1 MGALGFKQRR
11 GVLLIGLVTASIA
24 TAQTVPVEGID
35 CACVETGAYKR
46 PDKGKAPA
54 LVEDPQYAN
63 RATSPNGLYALSV
76 KGGGGSSVTLT
87 IVRVSSGEE
96 VLRVSFNSA
105 DLRWG
110 FSPDDHRFVVW
121 GVDSAEQQRVLLYDL
136 EQGSS
141 NPVQRYEL
149 TQAGPSVV
157 RFSDQGHYLLYVVV
171 TDPGDGVTGRR
182 GQVFMSVSARD
193 GRIAYQASHSLHQAG
208 QPGDKVGG
216 MSWGFSPDT
225 QDRTLAYVVD
235 TGPNSVSW
243 YLVNLAAGQ
252 VVQAQPI
259 SNVSGAAWRFAPCGD
274 VIGLV
279 LQSGATQMQITLF
292 RTRNGE
298 VLTSQTTKLVPYELR
313 STDTHHVLRSGGND
327 TELAVNAA
335 PQACVT
341 VSLSLA
347 PSEVVGGEVV
357 TGTLILAVP
366 APAGGKTFTLS
377 SNSAAVQLPGSVTV
391 ATGNT
396 SESFTIIT
404 QAVAADETVTITATD
419 GSVQVSAALVVRAGM
434 SGVQLVSLALE
445 TTSVTGGTRISGTVA
460 VNRVVPAG
468 GVLIALSVDHESA
481 TVNQTVEIEEGAL
494 QATFTVRT
502 EPVRTT
508 TSVTLT
514 ATYGASNQTAS
525 FLIYPP
531 VIADVQLD
539 PDSVVGGASVSGTV
553 TLSGPAPSGNWTAWL
568 TSDNPQIVE
577 LEADSL
583 IFWEGTTQGFFSL
596 QTRGVSQDTTVRVVV
611 SQFIYGLDATI
622 VVRPADLERLTYN
635 PLASP
640 CLLELNGRQR
650 WGAVGGFPIVLDL
663 VLNGEAPPEGAII
676 QLQSTDPTRVRLTP
690 TVSFPARARQVS
702 ITAQTSPVDEP
713 VQADLIAFYRDRK
726 LSETLDLMPAPRQYR
741 VTDIGFAPGTAHNRP
756 EALNNYGQVVGMAG
770 MIPYIWSMQ
779 EGLQPLPL
787 PESSTSVRPVDV
799 NDHGWIVGFAT
810 SGLSQ
815 TQPVLWR
822 NGILKIWDQSG
833 TFVAVN
839 NRGQFAGAGADGIYR
854 WSGEAPERLRL
865 SEVWDGA
872 TLSMPYR
879 GLNERGEVLGIIQRA
894 TSWARETHGIVWREG
909 ERPLFTF
916 RFWTAGATG
925 IPRFNSAGTIVAPLM
940 EAYQY
945 QDQIEAQFAYPIL
958 PGYVFMYPTAVTS
971 TGEVVGNARF
981 EDEEKGMVFW
991 RAFWASAERA
1001 YALECLVV
1009 PEESRRLDGAVDINE
1024 AGQILAYTR
1033 DDWLTTYG
1041 RTVAAEDSTYA
1052 YLLTPATLMP
1062 ADLGVTV
1069 SAERSTVVL
1078 GDSVVYLFQVT
1089 NQGGKDVP
1097 AVRLLPVLAVGL
1109 EPLSI
1114 AATQGSCVV
1123 DYGQHLRCALG
1134 TITSGASVTV
1144 TVGAQPTVPGR
1155 YLSYALVS
1163 GAGLD
1168 TVLANNKAEIEL
1180 VVQPSGS
1187 RTATVTVA
1195 ADETGTFDLSEAGLL
1210 ITFTE
1215 GSTTD
1220 GSLTAQQRFEAPE
1233 NAQRM
1238 IGITVQAPSGAIV
1251 ADTVLTEWF
1260 WTVEAPMLSGMTYTV
1275 CLNISSLS
1283 QMVDPGTLVITR
1295 RATDTEAWRPHDSY
1309 ARLVGNVVYLCT
1321 DGLTAFSEF
1330 ALATSREMFSV
1341 VVTPGA
1347 EFGKAPYQISQ
1358 IYPNPTRRWI
1368 HFTLHVRE
1376 GQPVRIELFDI
1387 LGRRIAVLYQGK
1399 LDAARPYHFRFD
1411 GDRWASGLYVL
1422 RVVGEQFQTVQ
1433 RILRL

>member
-1 MGALGFKQRR
+1 MGMLRFWQGG
-11 GVLLIGLVTASIA
+11 GVLLIGLVTVSIA

-35 CACVETGAYKR
+35 CACEKTGAYKR

-54 LVEDPQYAN
+54 LVEDPQYEN

-87 IVRVSSGEE
+87 IVRVSGGEE
-96 VLRVSFNSA
+96 VLRVSFHGA

-121 GVDSAEQQRVLLYDL
+121 GVDGTGQQRVLLYDL
-136 EQGSS
+136 ERGSS
-141 NPVQRYEL
+141 NLVQRYEL

-157 RFSDQGHYLLYVVV
+157 RFSDRGHYLLYVVV
-171 TDPGDGVTGRR
+171 TGPG
-182 GQVFMSVSARD
+182 QAFMSVSARD
-193 GRIAYQASHSLHQAG
+193 GRIAYQANHVFHQAG
-208 QPGDKVGG
+208 QAGDKVGG
-216 MSWGFSPDT
+216 ISWGFSPDA
-225 QDRTLAYVVD
+225 QDRALAYAVD

-252 VVQAQPI
+252 VMQTQSI

-279 LQSGATQMQITLF
+279 VQSGATQMQVTLY

-298 VLTSQTTKLVPYELR
+298 VLTSQTTTLVPYELR

-335 PQACVT
+335 PQVCST
-341 VSLSLA
+341 VSLSLV
-347 PSEVVGGEVV
+347 PSEVVGGEAV
-357 TGTLILAVP
+357 TGTLSLAAP
-366 APAGGKTFTLS
+366 APAGGQTFTLS

-391 ATGNT
+391 AAGNT

-404 QAVAADETVTITATD
+404 QSVAADETVTITAAD
-419 GSVQVSAALVVRAGM
+419 GNIQVSAGLVVRAGT
-434 SGVQLVSLALE
+434 SGVQLVSLMLE
-445 TTSVTGGTRISGTVA
+445 TTSVTGGTRFSGTVA
-460 VNRVVPAG
+460 VNQVVPAG
-468 GVLIALSVDHESA
+468 SVLIALSVDHESA
-481 TVNQTVEIEEGAL
+481 TVNQTVEIEEGEL
-494 QATFTVRT
+494 QETFSVRT

-514 ATYGASNQTAS
+514 ATYGGSSQTAS

-539 PDSVVGGASVSGTV
+539 PDSVVGGTSVSGTV
-553 TLSGPAPSGNWTAWL
+553 TLSGPAPSGNWTARL
-568 TSDNPQIVE
+568 ASDNPQIVE

-611 SQFIYGLDATI
+611 SQFIYGLEAAV
-622 VVRPADLERLTYN
+622 VVRPADLERLTYD

-640 CLLELNGRQR
+640 CLLELNGGQG
-650 WGAVGGFPIVLDL
+650 WGAIGGFPVVLAL
-663 VLNGEAPPEGAII
+663 VLNGEAPPEGAVI
-676 QLQSTDPTRVRLTP
+676 QLQSTDPARVMLNP
-690 TVSFPARARQVS
+690 TVSFPGRARRVS
-702 ITAQTSPVDEP
+702 ITGQTVPVGEP
-713 VQADLIAFYRDRK
+713 LQAVLTASYRDRTR
-726 LSETLDLMPAPRQYR
+726 SETLDLMPAPRQYR
-741 VTDIGFAPGTAHNRP
+741 VTDIGFAPGTSRNRP
-756 EALNNYGQVVGMAG
+756 EALNNYGQVVGMSDRV
-770 MIPYIWSMQ
+770 PYIWSPQ

-787 PESSTSVRPVDV
+787 PAASASVRPIDL

-810 SGLSQ
+810 SGLTQ

-822 NGILKIWDQSG
+822 NETLKIWDQSG
-833 TFVAVN
+833 SFVAVN
-839 NRGQFAGAGADGIYR
+839 NQGQFAGGGADGIYR
-854 WSGEAPERLRL
+854 WSGGAPERLRL
-865 SEVWDGA
+865 PEGWDGA
-872 TLSMPYR
+872 TLSVPYR
-879 GLNERGEVLGIIQRA
+879 GLNERGEVLGIIQRV
-894 TSWARETHGIVWREG
+894 TPWARETHGIVWREG

-916 RFWTAGATG
+916 RFWSAGATG
-925 IPRFNSAGTIVAPLM
+925 FPRFNSTGTIVAPLM

-945 QDQIEAQFAYPIL
+945 QDQIDARFSYPAL
-958 PGYVFMYPTAVTS
+958 PGYVFMYPAAVTS
-971 TGEVVGNARF
+971 RGEAVGDARF
-981 EDEEKGMVFW
+981 EDEENGVVFW
-991 RAFWASAERA
+991 RAFWASSERA

-1009 PEESRRLDGAVDINE
+1009 PEERRRLDGAVDINE

-1033 DDWLTTYG
+1033 NDWFTTYG
-1041 RTVAAEDSTYA
+1041 KTVATEDSTYA
-1052 YLLTPATLMP
+1052 YLLTPATLRQT
-1062 ADLGVTV
+1062 DLGVTV
-1069 SAERSTVVL
+1069 SAEQSTVVL
-1078 GDSVVYLFQVT
+1078 GDSVVYRFQVT
-1089 NQGGKDVP
+1089 NQGRRD
-1097 AVRLLPVLAVGL
+1097 ASDARLLPALAVGL

-1114 AATQGSCVV
+1114 ATTQGSCVMEQ
-1123 DYGQHLRCALG
+1123 GQHLRCALG
-1134 TITSGASVTV
+1134 TINSGASVTV

-1155 YLSYALVS
+1155 YLSYALVT

-1168 TVLANNKAEIEL
+1168 TVLANNKAAIEL
-1180 VVQPSGS
+1180 IVQPSES
-1187 RTATVTVA
+1187 RTVTVEVA

-1215 GSTTD
+1215 GSTTN

-1238 IGITVQAPSGAIV
+1238 IGITVQAPSGSIV

-1283 QMVDPGTLVITR
+1283 QMVDPGALVITR

-1309 ARLVGNVVYLCT
+1309 ARLVGNVLYLCT
-1321 DGLTAFSEF
+1321 EGLTAFSEF
-1330 ALATSREMFSV
+1330 ALATSRAVFSV
-1341 VVTPGA
+1341 AVTPGSD
-1347 EFGKAPYQISQ
+1347 FGSAPYQISQ

-1376 GQPVRIELFDI
+1376 EQPVRIELFDI
-1387 LGRRIAVLYQGK
+1387 LGRRVAVLYQGK
-1399 LDAARPYHFRFD
+1399 LGAARPYYFRFD
-1411 GDRWASGLYVL
+1411 GGQWASGLYVL
-1422 RVVGEQFQTVQ
+1422 RVVGERFQTVQ
-1433 RILRL
+1433 RVLRL